1 MMSIQKE
8 EEFRKALYF
17 SESNPHAHSP
27 HIKRKS
33 GLEQKKKIGRDC
45 SVSLPSYVSFYVVVD
60 SIVFH
65 PFIIVDYP
73 KKFIPVLFGG
83 YPLIDKILVCVES

>member
-1 MMSIQKE
+1 MMSMQKE
-8 EEFRKALYF
+8 EEFTKALYF
-17 SESNPHAHSP
+17 SESNPM
-27 HIKRKS
+27 HIPIS
-33 GLEQKKKIGRDC
+33 SDGNPDWSKKIGRDC

-60 SIVFH
+60 SIIFH
-65 PFIIVDYP
+65 PVIIVDYP